1 MEKTNKKE
9 YPLSAGAE
17 FAALLQTPGDMG
29 PQLEKTES
37 NFYFSPAELVFVAC
51 VMKKDY
57 VKAGSWPQDA
67 RPVSDETYSTFVA
80 TPPEGKA
87 LGADKKGQP
96 RWINKPAPT
105 PEQLIEA
112 AERKKDR
119 LMSDAERTLAPLERA
134 VRLGIATEEEKTRL
148 KEWETYSVL
157 LSRVNT
163 SKPEWPPEPDNV
175 A

>member
-1 MEKTNKKE
+1 MKDTNKKE

-17 FAALLQTPGDMG
+17 IPALLPSPGDMG

-80 TPPEGKA
+80 TPPEGKT

-96 RWINKPAPT
+96 RWADKPAPT
-105 PEQLIEA
+105 PEQLIAA
-112 AERKKDR
+112 AERKKDS
-119 LMSDAERTLAPLERA
+119 LMSEAERTLAPLERA
-134 VRLGIATEEEKTRL
+134 DRLGMAADEENNRL
-148 KEWETYSVL
+148 KEWQTYSVL
-157 LSRVNT
+157 LTRVDT
-163 SKPEWPPEPDNV
+163 SKPVWPERPQ
-175 A
+175 